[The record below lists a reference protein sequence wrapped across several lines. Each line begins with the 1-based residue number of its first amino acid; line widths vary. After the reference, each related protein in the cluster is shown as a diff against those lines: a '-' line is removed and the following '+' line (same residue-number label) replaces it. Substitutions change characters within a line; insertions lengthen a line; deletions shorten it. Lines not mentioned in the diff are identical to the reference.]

1 MSPVNAAAQAA
12 QAAHAA
18 RPRRDFRARQIL
30 ALFIL
35 LTAVISIPVL
45 THQLPPLSDYV
56 NHLARM
62 HVIGTIDNDPY
73 LAKFYEIQWQII
85 PNLIMDLIVPT
96 LARVM
101 NIYLAGQ
108 LFLISTLVVIL
119 SGTLA
124 LNRALTG
131 RWSVL
136 PLVAAPLLYNNLL
149 LVGVMNYL
157 VGVGIAL
164 WALAAWISL
173 RDRAWPWRFA
183 ASAAFVI
190 ALFFCHLFSVGL
202 YGIGLLAYEVQ
213 RLWMTRDRPLKG
225 RLLDFCAT
233 VIPYLPV
240 IPLLMASPTWGLAQE
255 FSWEPTGKV
264 DGLMFVFD
272 VYYDFIAFALLAV
285 AALALIWAV
294 RHKVMRFHAT
304 GWLLL
309 GIGSVVYFAMPRMLF
324 ATYMADQRLPI
335 GLAFMILACLDLELR
350 HRIVRQGFAA
360 VLIILV
366 TVRVAEVQITWNK
379 LSRSVE
385 SVHKSV
391 YQIERGASVL
401 VAYADTRGGDDVRDL
416 GLMHAACL
424 AMIERSAL
432 VTTAFTVPGKQILR
446 VREEYSERAD
456 TEDGTP
462 PSVEQLLVAAEK
474 PQVENAA
481 YWQHWTKQ
489 YDYIYVLFTEK
500 GAENPDPVHMRLV
513 YEGNRFQLYR
523 MAQSSTT
530 TAATATVDTQT
541 PPHSE
546 GDGDEDDDDKEN

>member
-1 MSPVNAAAQAA
+1 MSPVNAAA

-225 RLLDFCAT
+225 RLFDFCAT
-233 VIPYLPV
+233 VIPFLPV

-272 VYYDFIAFALLAV
+272 V
-285 AALALIWAV
+285 
-294 RHKVMRFHAT
+294 
-304 GWLLL
+304 
-309 GIGSVVYFAMPRMLF
+309 
-324 ATYMADQRLPI
+324 
-335 GLAFMILACLDLELR
+335 
-350 HRIVRQGFAA
+350 
-360 VLIILV
+360 
-366 TVRVAEVQITWNK
+366 
-379 LSRSVE
+379 
-385 SVHKSV
+385 
-391 YQIERGASVL
+391 
-401 VAYADTRGGDDVRDL
+401 
-416 GLMHAACL
+416 
-424 AMIERSAL
+424 
-432 VTTAFTVPGKQILR
+432 
-446 VREEYSERAD
+446 
-456 TEDGTP
+456 
-462 PSVEQLLVAAEK
+462 
-474 PQVENAA
+474 
-481 YWQHWTKQ
+481 
-489 YDYIYVLFTEK
+489 
-500 GAENPDPVHMRLV
+500 
-513 YEGNRFQLYR
+513 
-523 MAQSSTT
+523 
-530 TAATATVDTQT
+530 
-541 PPHSE
+541 
-546 GDGDEDDDDKEN
+546 

>member
-1 MSPVNAAAQAA
+1 MLPNSAAA
-12 QAAHAA
+12 HPP
-18 RPRRDFRARQIL
+18 RPRRDFRARHIL
-30 ALFIL
+30 ALFIVL
-35 LTAVISIPVL
+35 SAVISIPVL

-62 HVIGTIDNDPY
+62 HVIGTVDSDPY

-85 PNLIMDLIVPT
+85 PNLIMDFIVPT

-108 LFLISTLVVIL
+108 LFLISTFVVIL

-157 VGVGIAL
+157 FGVGLAL
-164 WALAAWISL
+164 WALAVWISL
-173 RDRAWPWRFA
+173 RDRPWPGRFA
-183 ASAAFVI
+183 ASTIFVI
-190 ALFFCHLFSVGL
+190 GLFFCHLFSVGL
-202 YGIGLLAYEVQ
+202 YGLGLLAFESQ
-213 RLWMTRDRPLKG
+213 RLWTMRDQPLRG
-225 RLLDFCAT
+225 RVIDFCMT
-233 VIPYLPV
+233 VIPFLPV

-255 FSWEPTGKV
+255 FSWEPNGKI
-264 DGLMFVFD
+264 DGLIYVFD
-272 VYYDFIAFALLAV
+272 VYYDFVAIALVGV
-285 AALALIWAV
+285 ASLALVWAV
-294 RHKVMRFHAT
+294 RHKVMHFHLM

-309 GIGSVVYFAMPRMLF
+309 GIGGTVYFAMPRVLF

-350 HRIVRQGFAA
+350 HRFVRRGFAA

-366 TVRVAEVQITWNK
+366 TMRVVEVQITWNK
-379 LSRSVE
+379 LSHSVE
-385 SVHKSV
+385 SVHKSIRE
-391 YQIERGASVL
+391 IERGAAVL
-401 VAYADTRGGDDVRDL
+401 VAYADTHGGDDVRDL
-416 GLMHAACL
+416 GLVHAACL

-446 VREEYSERAD
+446 VREEYSDRAD

-481 YWQHWTKQ
+481 YWEHWTKQ
-489 YDYIYVLFTEK
+489 YDYVYLLFTEK

-523 MAQSSTT
+523 LAQSSTT
-530 TAATATVDTQT
+530 TSATATVDKHQS
-541 PPHSE
+541 PHH
-546 GDGDEDDDDKEN
+546 DADDDDKDSDE

>member
-1 MSPVNAAAQAA
+1 MSPFDAAV
-12 QAAHAA
+12 HPP
-18 RPRRDFRARQIL
+18 RPRRDFRTRHIF

-62 HVIGTIDNDPY
+62 HVIETIDNDPY
-73 LAKFYEIQWQII
+73 LAKFYELQWQII
-85 PNLIMDLIVPT
+85 PNLIMDFIVPT

-108 LFLISTLVVIL
+108 LFLLSTFVVIL

-157 VGVGIAL
+157 FGVGVAL
-164 WALAAWISL
+164 WALAVWISL
-173 RDRAWPWRFA
+173 RERAGPWRFL
-183 ASAAFVI
+183 ASAAFVF

-202 YGIGLLAYEVQ
+202 YGLGLLAFELQ
-213 RLWMTRDRPLKG
+213 RFWSRRDRSF
-225 RLLDFCAT
+225 RDRAVDFCAT
-233 VIPYLPV
+233 AIPFLPV
-240 IPLLMASPTWGLAQE
+240 IPLLFASPTWGLARD
-255 FSWEPTGKV
+255 FNWEQSGKI
-264 DGLMFVFD
+264 DGLIFVFD
-272 VYYDFIAFALLAV
+272 VYYDFVAIALVGVASIALV
-285 AALALIWAV
+285 WAV
-294 RHKVMRFHAT
+294 RHKVMHFHAT

-309 GIGSVVYFAMPRMLF
+309 AIGGVVYFAMPRVLF

-350 HRIVRQGFAA
+350 HRLVRRGFAA
-360 VLIILV
+360 VLVLLV
-366 TVRVAEVQITWNK
+366 TVRVAEVQISWNK
-379 LSRSVE
+379 LSHAVE
-385 SVHKSV
+385 SVRHSV
-391 YQIERGASVL
+391 KEIDRGAAVL
-401 VAYADTRGGDDVRDL
+401 VAYADSHGGDDVRDL
-416 GLMHAACL
+416 GLVHAACL
-424 AMIERSAL
+424 AMIERSAM

-446 VREEYSERAD
+446 VREEYSDRAD

-474 PQVENAA
+474 PQVENAF
-481 YWQHWTKQ
+481 YWERWTTQ
-489 YDYIYVLFTEK
+489 YDYVYLLFTEK
-500 GAENPDPVHMRLV
+500 GAENPDPIHMRLV

-523 MAQSSTT
+523 LAQSSTT
-530 TAATATVDTQT
+530 TSATAKVDEHHMPGQD
-541 PPHSE
+541 SE
-546 GDGDEDDDDKEN
+546 

>member
-1 MSPVNAAAQAA
+1 MSLLNTS
-12 QAAHAA
+12 AHPS
-18 RPRRDFRARQIL
+18 RPRRDFRARHIL

-62 HVIGTIDNDPY
+62 HVIDTIDSDPY

-85 PNLIMDLIVPT
+85 PNLVMDLIVPV

-108 LFLISTLVVIL
+108 LFLISTLVLIL

-157 VGVGIAL
+157 FGVGLAL

-173 RDRAWPWRFA
+173 RDHTWPWRLT

-202 YGIGLLAYEVQ
+202 YGLGLLAFELQ
-213 RLWMTRDRPLKG
+213 RLWMMRDQPLRG
-225 RLLDFCAT
+225 RSIDFCAT
-233 VIPYLPV
+233 AIPFLPV
-240 IPLLMASPTWGLAQE
+240 IPLLIASPTWGLAQD
-255 FSWEPTGKV
+255 FNWEPNGKI
-264 DGLMFVFD
+264 DGLIFVFD
-272 VYYDFIAFALLAV
+272 VYYDFV
-285 AALALIWAV
+285 ALALVGVASLALVWAV
-294 RHKVMRFHAT
+294 RHKVMHFHVM

-309 GIGSVVYFAMPRMLF
+309 GIGSAVYLAMPRVLF

-335 GLAFMILACLDLELR
+335 GLAFMVLACLDLELR
-350 HRIVRQGFAA
+350 HRFVRRGFAA
-360 VLIILV
+360 VLMILV
-366 TVRVAEVQITWNK
+366 TVRVAEVQVTWNK
-379 LSRSVE
+379 LSHTVE
-385 SVHKSV
+385 SVHRSV
-391 YQIERGASVL
+391 REIDRGASVL
-401 VAYADTRGGDDVRDL
+401 VAYADTHGGDDVRDL
-416 GLMHAACL
+416 GLVHAACL
-424 AMIERSAL
+424 AMIERSAM

-446 VREEYSERAD
+446 VREEYSDRAD

-481 YWQHWTKQ
+481 YWEHWTKQ
-489 YDYIYVLFTEK
+489 YDYVYLLFTEK

-523 MAQSSTT
+523 LAQSSTT
-530 TAATATVDTQT
+530 TSATANVGKKQK
-541 PPHSE
+541 PHQ
-546 GDGDEDDDDKEN
+546 DADDEDDHKD